1 MELYNKGYENS
12 LSTNKQSIET
22 VGSENYLRRS
32 VKLKYIRKIKFSAT

>member
-22 VGSENYLRRS
+22 IGSENYLRCS
-32 VKLKYIRKIKFSAT
+32 VKLKYIGKIKFSAS